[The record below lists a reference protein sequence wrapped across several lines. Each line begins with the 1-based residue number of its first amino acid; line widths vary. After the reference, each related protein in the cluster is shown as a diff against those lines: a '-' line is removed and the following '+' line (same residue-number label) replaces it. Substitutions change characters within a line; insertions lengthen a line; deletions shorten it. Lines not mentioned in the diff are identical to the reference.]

1 MLGACSRAFTV
12 FISNTNWYVLKNE
25 NKLSFR
31 CGTTEHT
38 ASQIAKFMG
47 PTWGPPGSCRTQMAP
62 LSAPWTLLLG
72 MILQKTTM
80 SDFERIAAKQIQQF
94 SRILDDK
101 VLDSLKGLL

>member
-1 MLGACSRAFTV
+1 
-12 FISNTNWYVLKNE
+12 
-25 NKLSFR
+25 
-31 CGTTEHT
+31 
-38 ASQIAKFMG
+38 
-47 PTWGPPGSCRTQMAP
+47 MAP

-101 VLDSLKGLL
+101 VLDSLKGLLWMLLANDNKTYQKFFLKKAK